1 MIGKRLSRLSD
12 PCNRVLAVAAVIG
25 REFALATLEAVA
37 GVSEEELAVAL
48 EEAVRTA
55 VLEERAGP
63 GSVRYRFTHAFFRQ
77 TLYEELIVPCR
88 LRLHQQ
94 VAQALETQYA
104 GRLDDHAA
112 ELAEHFAQ
120 SSEPEALTKAVAFGE
135 RAVQRATQVYA
146 HGEAARLLDGALA
159 VQEVL
164 DPHDTA
170 RRCDLLLALAEALL
184 AAGEPRRAGTDVL
197 PEAVALAEALR
208 DHRRALAASQL
219 GTWARSV
226 SVRIP
231 GRDPAYRDWVERLDR
246 YAAPDTNARAFADGA
261 LAVAAADDGRV
272 TEQWMFSARGYA
284 LAQRLAQQG
293 VGDLETWYGSASTV
307 AIGGAVTG
315 HGEEALAAAEA
326 IAGASREGVS
336 ARTIAAILAYASS
349 ALLAAGDRDR
359 ADALWQEIM
368 ELGERT
374 QDSVAILVGG
384 NLRPAIAL
392 LDGRFD
398 DALEL
403 ATSRGT
409 IAVRAA
415 ALAHLGRHDEALQ
428 LPSTLP
434 DDLADGHDELYVV
447 VGGAAVA
454 TRALRLARSGDL
466 AAAAAILRRFA
477 AIHGLGPAS
486 ETYIVARAELL
497 ETAVRVGDREAVAL
511 LATALAPE
519 RHRLAVQT
527 GFTVRCI
534 ARPLGE
540 AAALLGQ
547 HREARECYGAALAV
561 TAKTR
566 FRPEA
571 ALTRLGL
578 ADLLLGH
585 FPQNRDE
592 AREHV
597 EIAIAEFRAMGM
609 MPSLERALALQAES
623 ERSTPRARPSYPDG
637 LSEREVEVLR
647 LLAAGKSNRDIAD
660 GLVISPA
667 TVARHVSNIF
677 TKIGTTN
684 RTEAA
689 RYATDRGL
697 A

>member
-77 TLYEELIVPCR
+77 TLYEELIAPRR

-135 RAVQRATQVYA
+135 RAAQRATQVYA

-197 PEAVALAEALR
+197 PEAFALAEALR
-208 DHRRALAASQL
+208 DRRRALAASQL
-219 GTWARSV
+219 GTWARSA

-272 TEQWMFSARGYA
+272 TEQWMFSTRDYA

-326 IAGASREGVS
+326 IAGAPREGVS

-434 DDLADGHDELYVV
+434 DDLADGHDELYAV
-447 VGGAAVA
+447 VGGARGRDARA
-454 TRALRLARSGDL
+454 AARAQRRPGGSGGNPPALRSDPRPGSGVRDVY
-466 AAAAAILRRFA
+466 R
-477 AIHGLGPAS
+477 GP
-486 ETYIVARAELL
+486 R
-497 ETAVRVGDREAVAL
+497 
-511 LATALAPE
+511 
-519 RHRLAVQT
+519 
-527 GFTVRCI
+527 
-534 ARPLGE
+534 
-540 AAALLGQ
+540 
-547 HREARECYGAALAV
+547 
-561 TAKTR
+561 
-566 FRPEA
+566 
-571 ALTRLGL
+571 
-578 ADLLLGH
+578 
-585 FPQNRDE
+585 
-592 AREHV
+592 
-597 EIAIAEFRAMGM
+597 
-609 MPSLERALALQAES
+609 
-623 ERSTPRARPSYPDG
+623 
-637 LSEREVEVLR
+637 
-647 LLAAGKSNRDIAD
+647 
-660 GLVISPA
+660 
-667 TVARHVSNIF
+667 
-677 TKIGTTN
+677 
-684 RTEAA
+684 
-689 RYATDRGL
+689 
-697 A
+697 

>member
-1 MIGKRLSRLSD
+1 M
-12 PCNRVLAVAAVIG
+12 LAVAAVIG

-77 TLYEELIVPCR
+77 TLYEELIAPRR

-184 AAGEPRRAGTDVL
+184 AAGEQERVGKEVL
-197 PEAVALAEALR
+197 SEAFALAEALR
-208 DHRRALAASQL
+208 DRRRALAACEMGPWAVPHP
-219 GTWARSV
+219 GT
-226 SVRIP
+226 
-231 GRDPAYRDWVERLDR
+231 GPAYGDWVERLDR
-246 YAAPDTNARAFADGA
+246 YADPDTNARVLADA
-261 LAVAAADDGRV
+261 HLASVAEIAGRL
-272 TEQWMFSARGYA
+272 TEGWTVAARGYA
-284 LAQRLAQQG
+284 LVQRLAQRG
-293 VGDLETWYGSASTV
+293 VGHLDQFYFSAGVFTN
-307 AIGGAVTG
+307 IGLLTG
-315 HGEEALAAAEA
+315 HGEETVVAAEA
-326 IAGASREGVS
+326 IAAAPRAGVS
-336 ARTIAAILAYASS
+336 ARHLSIALMLAAN
-349 ALLAAGDRDR
+349 ALLAAGDRER
-359 ADALWQEIM
+359 AEPLWQEVV

-374 QDSVAILVGG
+374 QDAVAILMGERNVH
-384 NLRPAIAL
+384 PTIAL

-398 DALEL
+398 DVLERT
-403 ATSRGT
+403 APRR
-409 IAVRAA
+409 AAWDRAA
-415 ALAHLGRHDEALQ
+415 ALAYLGRDDEALT
-428 LPSTLP
+428 LPPRLP
-434 DDLADGHDELYVV
+434 DDLADGHEEHYALRS
-447 VGGAAVA
+447 GAAVA

-466 AAAAAILRRFA
+466 AAAEAILRRFA
-477 AIHGLGPAS
+477 ALRGLGPAS
-486 ETYIVARAELL
+486 ETNIVARAELL
-497 ETAVRVGDREAVAL
+497 ETATLVGDREAVAL
-511 LATALAPE
+511 LAMALAPE
-519 RHRLAVQT
+519 RHRLAVELGFAVT
-527 GFTVRCI
+527 GI
-534 ARPLGE
+534 ARHLGA

-547 HREARECYGAALAV
+547 HREAREYYATALEV

-571 ALTRLGL
+571 ALTRLQL
-578 ADLLLGH
+578 AELLLAH
-585 FPQNRDE
+585 FPQDRDE
-592 AREHV
+592 AGEHL

-609 MPSLERALALQAES
+609 TPALERALALEAELG
-623 ERSTPRARPSYPDG
+623 RAAARARPSYPDG

-647 LLAAGKSNRDIAD
+647 LLAAGKSNRDIAEA
-660 GLVISPA
+660 LVIAPGTA
-667 TVARHVSNIF
+667 ARHISNIF

-684 RTEAA
+684 RTEAS
-689 RYATDRGL
+689 RYAADHGL
-697 A
+697 T